1 MAPSTTTAPSWQGE
15 LVAQRNVLNSRVA
28 AARSAGAS
36 ADALR
41 TALLE
46 MGPGA
51 DHLARTMSDPSAFA
65 AVVPV
70 LVDAVSAL
78 VVRRAWHESS
88 ADRWALLGVVPFL
101 PRAMGRS
108 PKVTVDVV
116 VQGAGRVARGADLG
130 EWGRRFCAA
139 DAHLDDD
146 DALRA
151 AAAVAAWRSGFVRLR
166 GAALAAA
173 GSLPDA
179 ALVRL
184 LDLAG
189 AVDES
194 SSADGAGDGVAGVGE
209 SLGAGGADGARG
221 AGGAGGADG
230 ETFGAAGTRGA
241 GAAVPGSRGS
251 VHGPGRP
258 RDVLARSA
266 ADPFWWPG
274 APAAGRTGQVGG
286 FRGSGGPWVGVP
298 VVLGAVDA
306 ATPTWRVAADDQVW
320 VVVADAHGT
329 AVLRE
334 SAGRSTSAAELDSLL
349 AAVRPDPALV
359 DAVAPHLGAQD
370 TVTGAG
376 TTSAGV
382 VLVSR
387 ATSYRLDLVRTGA
400 GADRARAASHHV
412 PQDQP

>member
-1 MAPSTTTAPSWQGE
+1 MAPSTTTVPTWQGE
-15 LVAQRNVLNSRVA
+15 LVAQRDVLNSRVA
-28 AARSAGAS
+28 TARSAGAS

-51 DHLARTMSDPSAFA
+51 DHLARTMGDPSAFA

-70 LVDAVSAL
+70 LVDAASAL

-116 VQGAGRVARGADLG
+116 VQGAGRIARGADLG

-179 ALVRL
+179 ALVQL

-194 SSADGAGDGVAGVGE
+194 SSADGAGDGVGE
-209 SLGAGGADGARG
+209 SLGAGGAGS
-221 AGGAGGADG
+221 AGGASGADG
-230 ETFGAAGTRGA
+230 ETSGAAGTRGA

-251 VHGPGRP
+251 GRGTGSPGG
-258 RDVLARSA
+258 VLARSA

-274 APAAGRTGQVGG
+274 APTAGRTGQVGG

-298 VVLGAVDA
+298 VVLGTVEA

-320 VVVADAHGT
+320 VVVADVHGT

-349 AAVRPDPALV
+349 AAVQPDPALV

-376 TTSAGV
+376 ATTAGM

-400 GADRARAASHHV
+400 GEDRARAASHDV

>member
-1 MAPSTTTAPSWQGE
+1 MAPSTTTVPTWQGE
-15 LVAQRNVLNSRVA
+15 LVAQRDVLNSRVA

-51 DHLARTMSDPSAFA
+51 DHLARTMGDPSAFA

-139 DAHLDDD
+139 DTHLDDD

-189 AVDES
+189 AVDEG

-209 SLGAGGADGARG
+209 SLGAGGARS
-221 AGGAGGADG
+221 AGSASGADG
-230 ETFGAAGTRGA
+230 EASGAPGTRGA

-251 VHGPGRP
+251 GHGPDSP

-320 VVVADAHGT
+320 VVVADVHGT

-349 AAVRPDPALV
+349 AAVQPDP
-359 DAVAPHLGAQD
+359 
-370 TVTGAG
+370 
-376 TTSAGV
+376 
-382 VLVSR
+382 
-387 ATSYRLDLVRTGA
+387 
-400 GADRARAASHHV
+400 
-412 PQDQP
+412 

>member
-1 MAPSTTTAPSWQGE
+1 MAPSTTTVPTWQGE
-15 LVAQRNVLNSRVA
+15 LVAQRDVLNSRVA

-51 DHLARTMSDPSAFA
+51 DHLARTMGDPSAFA

-184 LDLAG
+184 LDL
-189 AVDES
+189 DSDDSENS
-194 SSADGAGDGVAGVGE
+194 
-209 SLGAGGADGARG
+209 
-221 AGGAGGADG
+221 
-230 ETFGAAGTRGA
+230 GAAGTRGA
-241 GAAVPGSRGS
+241 GAAEPGSPGS
-251 VHGPGRP
+251 GPGTDGP

-320 VVVADAHGT
+320 VVVADVHGT

-334 SAGRSTSAAELDSLL
+334 SAERSTSAAEVDSLL
-349 AAVRPDPALV
+349 AAVQPDPALV

-376 TTSAGV
+376 ATSAGM

-387 ATSYRLDLVRTGA
+387 ATSYRLDLVRTDA

>member
-1 MAPSTTTAPSWQGE
+1 MAPSTTTAHTWQGE
-15 LVAQRNVLNSRVA
+15 LVAQRDVLNSRVA

-51 DHLARTMSDPSAFA
+51 DHLARTMGDPSAFA

-179 ALVRL
+179 ALVQL
-184 LDLAG
+184 LDL
-189 AVDES
+189 DSDDSENS
-194 SSADGAGDGVAGVGE
+194 
-209 SLGAGGADGARG
+209 
-221 AGGAGGADG
+221 
-230 ETFGAAGTRGA
+230 GAAGTRGA
-241 GAAVPGSRGS
+241 GAAEPGSPGSGRGTGS
-251 VHGPGRP
+251 P
-258 RDVLARSA
+258 RGVLARSA

-320 VVVADAHGT
+320 VVVADVHGT

-334 SAGRSTSAAELDSLL
+334 SAERSTSTTELDSLL
-349 AAVRPDPALV
+349 VAVQPDPALV

-376 TTSAGV
+376 TTSAGM

-387 ATSYRLDLVRTGA
+387 ATSYRLDLVRTDA
-400 GADRARAASHHV
+400 GPDRARAASHHV

>member
-1 MAPSTTTAPSWQGE
+1 MAPSTTTVPTWQGE
-15 LVAQRNVLNSRVA
+15 LVAQRDVLNSRVA
-28 AARSAGAS
+28 TARSAGAS

-51 DHLARTMSDPSAFA
+51 DHLARTMGDPSGFA

-184 LDLAG
+184 LDLAS

-194 SSADGAGDGVAGVGE
+194 SSADGAGDGVGE
-209 SLGAGGADGARG
+209 SSG
-221 AGGAGGADG
+221 AGGAGSAGGASGADG
-230 ETFGAAGTRGA
+230 ETSGAAGTRGA
-241 GAAVPGSRGS
+241 GAALPGSRGS
-251 VHGPGRP
+251 AHGPGSP

-320 VVVADAHGT
+320 VVVADVHGT

-376 TTSAGV
+376 ATSAGM

-387 ATSYRLDLVRTGA
+387 ATSYRLDLVRTDA
-400 GADRARAASHHV
+400 RADRARAASHHV
-412 PQDQP
+412 PQDQQ

>member
-1 MAPSTTTAPSWQGE
+1 MAPSTTTVPTWQGE
-15 LVAQRNVLNSRVA
+15 LVAQRDVLNSRVA
-28 AARSAGAS
+28 TARSAGAS

-51 DHLARTMSDPSAFA
+51 DHLAQTMGDPSAFA

-166 GAALAAA
+166 GAVLAAA

-179 ALVRL
+179 ALVQL

-189 AVDES
+189 A
-194 SSADGAGDGVAGVGE
+194 
-209 SLGAGGADGARG
+209 
-221 AGGAGGADG
+221 DG
-230 ETFGAAGTRGA
+230 ETSGAAGTDGA
-241 GAAVPGSRGS
+241 DAAVPGSRGS
-251 VHGPGRP
+251 GHGPDSP
-258 RDVLARSA
+258 RHVLARSA

-320 VVVADAHGT
+320 VVVADVHGT

-349 AAVRPDPALV
+349 AAVQPDPALV

-376 TTSAGV
+376 ATSAGMA
-382 VLVSR
+382 LVSR

-400 GADRARAASHHV
+400 GADRARAASHDV
-412 PQDQP
+412 PQDRP

>member
-1 MAPSTTTAPSWQGE
+1 MAPSTTTVPTWQGE
-15 LVAQRNVLNSRVA
+15 LVAQRDVLNSRVA

-51 DHLARTMSDPSAFA
+51 DHLARTMGDPSAFA

-179 ALVRL
+179 ALVQL

-194 SSADGAGDGVAGVGE
+194 SAAAGAGP
-209 SLGAGGADGARG
+209 AGG
-221 AGGAGGADG
+221 
-230 ETFGAAGTRGA
+230 
-241 GAAVPGSRGS
+241 AVPGSPGS
-251 VHGPGRP
+251 GHDPDGP

-274 APAAGRTGQVGG
+274 APVAGRTGQVGG

-320 VVVADAHGT
+320 VVVADVHGT

-376 TTSAGV
+376 ATSAGM

>member
-1 MAPSTTTAPSWQGE
+1 MAASTTTVPTWQGE
-15 LVAQRNVLNSRVA
+15 LVAQRDLLNSRVA

-51 DHLARTMSDPSAFA
+51 DHLARTMGDASAFA

-130 EWGRRFCAA
+130 EWGRRLCAA

-146 DALRA
+146 DTLRA

-184 LDLAG
+184 LDL
-189 AVDES
+189 DSDDSENS
-194 SSADGAGDGVAGVGE
+194 
-209 SLGAGGADGARG
+209 
-221 AGGAGGADG
+221 
-230 ETFGAAGTRGA
+230 GAAGTRGA
-241 GAAVPGSRGS
+241 GAAEPGSPGSGRGPDS
-251 VHGPGRP
+251 P

-298 VVLGAVDA
+298 VIVAPVDA

-320 VVVADAHGT
+320 VVVADVHGT

-334 SAGRSTSAAELDSLL
+334 SAERSTSATELDSLL
-349 AAVRPDPALV
+349 AAVQPDPALV

-376 TTSAGV
+376 ATSAGM

-400 GADRARAASHHV
+400 GPDRARAASHHV
-412 PQDQP
+412 PQDPS

>member
-1 MAPSTTTAPSWQGE
+1 MAPSTTTVPTWQGE
-15 LVAQRNVLNSRVA
+15 LVAQRDVLNSRVA
-28 AARSAGAS
+28 AARSAGATV
-36 ADALR
+36 DALR

-51 DHLARTMSDPSAFA
+51 DHLARTMGDPSAFA

-130 EWGRRFCAA
+130 EWGRRLCAA

-166 GAALAAA
+166 GAALSAAR
-173 GSLPDA
+173 SLPDA

-194 SSADGAGDGVAGVGE
+194 SSADGAGSAG
-209 SLGAGGADGARG
+209 SAS
-221 AGGAGGADG
+221 GADG
-230 ETFGAAGTRGA
+230 ETSGAAGTPGA

-251 VHGPGRP
+251 GRGTGSP
-258 RDVLARSA
+258 RDVLARSG

-320 VVVADAHGT
+320 VVVADVHGT

-376 TTSAGV
+376 ITSAGM

-400 GADRARAASHHV
+400 GADLARAASHHV

>member
-1 MAPSTTTAPSWQGE
+1 MAPSTTTVPTWQGE
-15 LVAQRNVLNSRVA
+15 LVAQRDALNSRVA

-51 DHLARTMSDPSAFA
+51 DHLARTMGDPSAFA

-184 LDLAG
+184 LDL
-189 AVDES
+189 DSDDSES
-194 SSADGAGDGVAGVGE
+194 S
-209 SLGAGGADGARG
+209 
-221 AGGAGGADG
+221 
-230 ETFGAAGTRGA
+230 GAAGTRGA
-241 GAAVPGSRGS
+241 GAAEPGSPGS
-251 VHGPGRP
+251 GPGTDGP

-274 APAAGRTGQVGG
+274 ALAAGRTGQVGG
-286 FRGSGGPWVGVP
+286 FRGSGGPWVGIP

-320 VVVADAHGT
+320 VVVADVHGT

-334 SAGRSTSAAELDSLL
+334 SAERSTSAAELDSLL
-349 AAVRPDPALV
+349 AAVQPDPALV
-359 DAVAPHLGAQD
+359 DAVARHLGAQD

-376 TTSAGV
+376 VTSAGM

-387 ATSYRLDLVRTGA
+387 ATSYRLDLVRTDA

>member
-1 MAPSTTTAPSWQGE
+1 MAPSTTTAPTWQGE
-15 LVAQRNVLNSRVA
+15 LVAQRDVLNSRVA

-51 DHLARTMSDPSAFA
+51 DHLARTMGDPSAFA

-184 LDLAG
+184 LGLDS
-189 AVDES
+189 DDSENS
-194 SSADGAGDGVAGVGE
+194 
-209 SLGAGGADGARG
+209 
-221 AGGAGGADG
+221 
-230 ETFGAAGTRGA
+230 GAAGTRGA
-241 GAAVPGSRGS
+241 GAAEPGSPGSGHGTGSPRG
-251 VHGPGRP
+251 
-258 RDVLARSA
+258 VLARSA

-320 VVVADAHGT
+320 VVVADVHGT

-334 SAGRSTSAAELDSLL
+334 SAERSTSAAELDSLL
-349 AAVRPDPALV
+349 VAVQPDPALV

-376 TTSAGV
+376 ATSAGM

-387 ATSYRLDLVRTGA
+387 ATSYRLDLVRTDA
-400 GADRARAASHHV
+400 GEDRARAASHHV
-412 PQDQP
+412 PQEQP

>member
-1 MAPSTTTAPSWQGE
+1 MDQSTAAAPTWQGE
-15 LVAQRNVLNSRVA
+15 LVAQRDVLNSRIA

-51 DHLARTMSDPSAFA
+51 DHLARTMGDPSAFA

-116 VQGAGRVARGADLG
+116 VQGAGRIARGADLG

-146 DALRA
+146 DTLRA

-189 AVDES
+189 AADES
-194 SSADGAGDGVAGVGE
+194 SGADAAGGGVGE
-209 SLGAGGADGARG
+209 SYSAGS
-221 AGGAGGADG
+221 AGGADG
-230 ETFGAAGTRGA
+230 ETSGAAGTHDA
-241 GAAVPGSRGS
+241 GAAVPGSQGLA
-251 VHGPGRP
+251 HGPDSP

-298 VVLGAVDA
+298 VVLAPVDA

-320 VVVADAHGT
+320 VVVADVHGT

-334 SAGRSTSAAELDSLL
+334 SAERSTSTTELDSLL
-349 AAVRPDPALV
+349 AAVQPDPALV

-376 TTSAGV
+376 ATSAGM

-400 GADRARAASHHV
+400 GPDRSRAASHHV

>member
-1 MAPSTTTAPSWQGE
+1 MAPSTTTVPTWQGE
-15 LVAQRNVLNSRVA
+15 LVAQRDVLNSRVA

-51 DHLARTMSDPSAFA
+51 DHLARTMGDPAAFA

-70 LVDAVSAL
+70 LVDAVSAV

-146 DALRA
+146 ALRA

-194 SSADGAGDGVAGVGE
+194 
-209 SLGAGGADGARG
+209 LGAGGAGGTGGGAGERSGADGADG
-221 AGGAGGADG
+221 AGGAGGAVGADS
-230 ETFGAAGTRGA
+230 ETSGAAGTPGA
-241 GAAVPGSRGS
+241 GPAVPGSRVSG
-251 VHGPGRP
+251 HGTDSP

-298 VVLGAVDA
+298 VVLGTVEA

-320 VVVADAHGT
+320 VVVADVHGT

-334 SAGRSTSAAELDSLL
+334 SAERSTSTTELDSLL

-376 TTSAGV
+376 TTSAGM

-400 GADRARAASHHV
+400 GEDRARAASHHV

>member
-1 MAPSTTTAPSWQGE
+1 MAPSTTTVPTWQGE
-15 LVAQRNVLNSRVA
+15 LVAQRDVLNSRVA

-36 ADALR
+36 ADAQR

-51 DHLARTMSDPSAFA
+51 DHLARTMGDPSAFA

-130 EWGRRFCAA
+130 EWGRRLCAA
-139 DAHLDDD
+139 DAHLCDD
-146 DALRA
+146 DALRG

-179 ALVRL
+179 ALVQL
-184 LDLAG
+184 LDLVG

-209 SLGAGGADGARG
+209 SLGAGGAGSAGGASG
-221 AGGAGGADG
+221 AGG
-230 ETFGAAGTRGA
+230 ETSGAAGTRGA
-241 GAAVPGSRGS
+241 GAALPDSRGS
-251 VHGPGRP
+251 VHGPGSP

-298 VVLGAVDA
+298 VVLGTVDA

-320 VVVADAHGT
+320 VVVADVHGT

-376 TTSAGV
+376 TTSAGM

-400 GADRARAASHHV
+400 GEDRARAASHDV